1 MAMRKTLSLILIL
14 FPVMTLAQPAAVD
27 LGLSVKWA
35 ACNLGADAP
44 EASGEYYAW
53 AVATPKQ
60 EYSWDSYAWGRDT
73 WESLTKYNAGF
84 RLGYLMEKEDDA
96 AAAALGAGWRIPT
109 DPEWREL
116 LSECDWTWC
125 SQGGVNGYKV
135 SSRSGG
141 ASIFLP
147 AAGYKDERGLVHEGT
162 DGRYWSATRHPY
174 HPVCAMN
181 LFFNSDHRYQ
191 YFYRRYRG
199 YSIRPVCD

>member
-1 MAMRKTLSLILIL
+1 MRKTLSLIMIL
-14 FPVMTLAQPAAVD
+14 FPVMALAQPAAVD

-35 ACNLGADAP
+35 ACNLGADVP

-53 AVATPKQ
+53 AEAAPKQ

-135 SSRSGG
+135 SSRSGS

-181 LFFNSDHRYQ
+181 LFFNSDYRYQ

-199 YSIRPVCD
+199 YSIRPVCE